1 MQTENDK
8 PKRAA
13 QVRAA
18 LPKREKKAAAKRKR
32 TAAPQAAQNPKPAP
46 QFEEWGTPGL
56 I

>member
-32 TAAPQAAQNPKPAP
+32 AAAPQASGKVKPAP
-46 QFEEWGTPGL
+46 QYESWGTPGL